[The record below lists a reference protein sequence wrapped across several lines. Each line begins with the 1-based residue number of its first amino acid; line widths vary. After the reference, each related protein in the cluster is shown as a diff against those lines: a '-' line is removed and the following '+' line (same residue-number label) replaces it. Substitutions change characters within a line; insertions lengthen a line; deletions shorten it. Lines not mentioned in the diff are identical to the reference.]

1 MSRDSIKIAAL
12 NDAFR
17 ANMKDGRLFITAGLV
32 GRPDL
37 EQILA
42 KVRSFDQFNEDNNPF
57 GERDFGALEHEGER
71 IFWKLDYYDL
81 DLRNGS
87 PDPAD
92 PAVTSR
98 VLTIMLAE
106 EY

>member
-1 MSRDSIKIAAL
+1 M
-12 NDAFR
+12 
-17 ANMKDGRLFITAGLV
+17 V